1 MRGRFARIICLL
13 LAAALLLPASGCAS
27 VFDKEYFSATDYE
40 YARPTAGSDGAIPVT
55 SYTTLRLAISS
66 LVTRHD
72 ESGTL
77 DLSGY
82 SGENISDD
90 LASACNSVSRETA
103 LGSYAVDYISY
114 EVNTIVG
121 YTEAQIYVYYKRS
134 QEEIDSIVNV
144 ATAAGLYTSIA
155 GAVQAMSPGL
165 VVLVSVTD
173 VDEDE
178 AESYVT
184 EAYMDSPLACVVEPT
199 ASVDVYSG
207 LGMQRIYDV
216 RISYPTGGGD
226 LEQMH
231 GELNEAAS
239 RLAALITA
247 EGDAYRALQ
256 CARLLTE
263 NCRSSETEGGG
274 TAYDALVRSSA
285 DCEGMA
291 LAYKALCDT
300 LGIGCVVVEGRL
312 DRAEHYWNI
321 ITVDGAS
328 YHVDTSRAAEQ
339 GFASTFLR
347 SDAEMW
353 GGYWWDI
360 EEYPE
365 CAGPLSYAALT
376 GQGASPSPGAED
388 APGTENTPGA
398 EASPAPVT
406 PSGAPEAE

>member
-1 MRGRFARIICLL
+1 MTTEAYITGANAISETGEIVNIDGTGNRLAANFYGHKRLYIVAGVNKIEPTLERAIWRARNIAAPLRAAAWAWTRTLDRVLAQVLRLPQPAAPLPRPRHIDGAHDGHGEGRDRHHRRGAGRLSAWKGETALRGRFARIICLL

-55 SYTTLRLAISS
+55 SYTTLRLAISA

-178 AESYVT
+178 A
-184 EAYMDSPLACVVEPT
+184 
-199 ASVDVYSG
+199 
-207 LGMQRIYDV
+207 
-216 RISYPTGGGD
+216 
-226 LEQMH
+226 
-231 GELNEAAS
+231 
-239 RLAALITA
+239 
-247 EGDAYRALQ
+247 RA
-256 CARLLTE
+256 
-263 NCRSSETEGGG
+263 
-274 TAYDALVRSSA
+274 
-285 DCEGMA
+285 M
-291 LAYKALCDT
+291 
-300 LGIGCVVVEGRL
+300 
-312 DRAEHYWNI
+312 
-321 ITVDGAS
+321 
-328 YHVDTSRAAEQ
+328 
-339 GFASTFLR
+339 
-347 SDAEMW
+347 
-353 GGYWWDI
+353 
-360 EEYPE
+360 
-365 CAGPLSYAALT
+365 
-376 GQGASPSPGAED
+376 
-388 APGTENTPGA
+388 
-398 EASPAPVT
+398 
-406 PSGAPEAE
+406 